1 MNNSHDK
8 DELRFEKL
16 YKLLGEEVNSIY
28 DTKKEDEIFTI
39 NNNQNN
45 TYIKEITSVIN
56 DYNNNVTKNENN
68 ISNNTNQEQ
77 IVNNAFKNNPNQI
90 NPIYNNINS
99 ISNQIQHNNI
109 INNNQNQV
117 VQNNQINNNLN
128 SLQHD
133 NVINSNQ
140 NEIQKNNVTNIIPK
154 EPTKVSFDPINVVNT
169 TNNQPNI
176 SEISIPVEKKFH
188 NETIITGKNIY
199 DDFDNINYDKKNIK
213 DLLTNKKFISI
224 ILVITFICVCTVVAK
239 AFYFGK
245 KIDHYEEFF
254 TEITKKEEES
264 TKIYENMEINNETL
278 KKMAASELINCIKM
292 PIDMNN
298 LPSSITDT
306 INDINNYYNRSN
318 NYFAFAYK
326 DIFTGF
332 TVSYN
337 ANQKIFT
344 ASTIKGPTDIYL
356 YEMASQ
362 GKINLDDT
370 LTYTGK
376 YYNTG
381 SGILKSKPFNTNYS
395 VRKLLELSTIN
406 SDNAA
411 HNMLMDRYGRENML
425 KFWQEHGTTAIFTN
439 NSNWGVTCAN
449 DALIYMTELYNFY
462 ATNDT
467 YGEAVMNN
475 FLKASPKFIKGDG
488 TRPIANKFG
497 WSGTAI
503 HDVSI
508 VFADNPYI
516 TVALSNLGETNEY
529 TSYFNKANDFSQR
542 LHNEYWKYKMNMCNN
557 IKQY

>member
-1 MNNSHDK
+1 MNNNRDK

-28 DTKKEDEIFTI
+28 DTKTEDEIFTT

-45 TYIKEITSVIN
+45 TYIKEITNVIT

-68 ISNNTNQEQ
+68 ITNNTNQE
-77 IVNNAFKNNPNQI
+77 
-90 NPIYNNINS
+90 PIDDVFNIF
-99 ISNQIQHNNI
+99 
-109 INNNQNQV
+109 NNNQNQV

-133 NVINSNQ
+133 NIINSNQ
-140 NEIQKNNVTNIIPK
+140 NVKNVTSSISK
-154 EPTKVSFDPINVVNT
+154 EPIKVNFDTINIVNT
-169 TNNQPNI
+169 NANNNQQKLADV
-176 SEISIPVEKKFH
+176 SIPVEKKYH

-224 ILVITFICVCTVVAK
+224 VLVITFICVCVVVAK

-245 KIDHYEEFF
+245 KIDHYEAFF

-264 TKIYENMEINNETL
+264 TKISENTEINNETL

-298 LPSSITDT
+298 LPSSINDT
-306 INDINNYYNRSN
+306 INDINNFYNRSN

-337 ANQKIFT
+337 ANQKIFA

-395 VRKLLELSTIN
+395 VRKLLELSTVN

-411 HNMLMDRYGRENML
+411 HNMLMDRYVRENML
-425 KFWQEHGTTAIFTN
+425 KFWQEHGTAAIFTN

-488 TRPIANKFG
+488 TKPVANKFG

-529 TSYFNKANDFSQR
+529 TSYFNKANEFSQR

>member
-1 MNNSHDK
+1 MNDRDDK

-68 ISNNTNQEQ
+68 ISQEPIFNDVFNIFNNNQ
-77 IVNNAFKNNPNQI
+77 NQI
-90 NPIYNNINS
+90 NSINDNINP

-117 VQNNQINNNLN
+117 LQNNQINNNSN

-133 NVINSNQ
+133 TVINSNQ
-140 NEIQKNNVTNIIPK
+140 NVNNVTSIIPK

-176 SEISIPVEKKFH
+176 SEIYIPVEKKFH

-224 ILVITFICVCTVVAK
+224 VLVITFICVCVVVAK

-337 ANQKIFT
+337 ANQKVFT

-475 FLKASPKFIKGDG
+475 FLKALPKFIKGDG
-488 TRPIANKFG
+488 TRPVANKFG
-497 WSGTAI
+497 WSCTAI

>member
-1 MNNSHDK
+1 M
-8 DELRFEKL
+8 
-16 YKLLGEEVNSIY
+16 
-28 DTKKEDEIFTI
+28 
-39 NNNQNN
+39 
-45 TYIKEITSVIN
+45 
-56 DYNNNVTKNENN
+56 
-68 ISNNTNQEQ
+68 
-77 IVNNAFKNNPNQI
+77 
-90 NPIYNNINS
+90 
-99 ISNQIQHNNI
+99 QHNNI
-109 INNNQNQV
+109 INNNQNKV
-117 VQNNQINNNLN
+117 EQNNQINNDLN

-133 NVINSNQ
+133 NVINSQ
-140 NEIQKNNVTNIIPK
+140 NEIQKNNVTNTIPK

-169 TNNQPNI
+169 TNNNHPYL
-176 SEISIPVEKKFH
+176 SEISIPIEKKFH

-199 DDFDNINYDKKNIK
+199 DDFDNVNYDKKNIK
-213 DLLTNKKFISI
+213 DLLTNKKFILI
-224 ILVITFICVCTVVAK
+224 VLVITFICVCVVVAK

-264 TKIYENMEINNETL
+264 IKIYENMEINNETL

-344 ASTIKGPTDIYL
+344 ASTIKGPANIYL

-362 GKINLDDT
+362 GKINLDDN

-395 VRKLLELSTIN
+395 IRKLLELSTVN

-467 YGEAVMNN
+467 YGEDVMNN

-488 TRPIANKFG
+488 TRQVANKYG

-529 TSYFNKANDFSQR
+529 TSYFNKVNEFSQR